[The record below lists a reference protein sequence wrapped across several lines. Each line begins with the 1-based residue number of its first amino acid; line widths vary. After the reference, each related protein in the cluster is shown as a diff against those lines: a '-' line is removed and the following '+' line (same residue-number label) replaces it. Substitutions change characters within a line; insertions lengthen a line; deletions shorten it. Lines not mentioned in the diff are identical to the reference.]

1 MAANFTEDG
10 QFREMY
16 LPNTFLIEYMFTE
29 GQQNNNLNKVSEC
42 VLESVD
48 VTYGGDRFQTH
59 ADGVPQS
66 TKMSLKFKELEIIT
80 RDLIEQG
87 Y

>member
-1 MAANFTEDG
+1 MGGTE
-10 QFREMY
+10 
-16 LPNTFLIEYMFTE
+16 NS
-29 GQQNNNLNKVSEC
+29 NLNKISEC

-48 VTYGGDRFQTH
+48 VTYGGDRYQTVGG
-59 ADGVPQS
+59 DGMPQS